1 MHKHKQAY
9 AYILRRYFWC
19 KTRKPS

>member
-1 MHKHKQAY
+1 MPKY
-9 AYILRRYFWC
+9 CVVVWC